1 MGLPDRTAPVSI
13 SGELP
18 ELTQQVRPLRPNEV
32 PNSFAV
38 MLTKVAD
45 DIRQLNTTFGIRPYR
60 VFLVH
65 VQWSGAV
72 RGSGQGIEI
81 ARREL
86 LPTPRVKNM
95 ESLPEIL
102 RSTGLTEEGSITV
115 DQISAKYSED
125 DLAGRTPDL
134 QDPSKP
140 ITSAANVEFYWEV
153 VENRVALP
161 LAKRRRFTT
170 NGVPELSRGG
180 FQWSVSLIRQD
191 VDRQR
196 NGGNQ
201 RGQF

>member
-1 MGLPDRTAPVSI
+1 MGLPDRTSPVTI
-13 SGELP
+13 AGELP

-38 MLTKVAD
+38 GLTKVVD
-45 DIRQLNTTFGIRPYR
+45 DIRQLNTAFGIRPYR

-65 VQWSGAV
+65 VQWSGQV

-81 ARREL
+81 SRREI
-86 LPTPRVKNM
+86 LPTPRVRNI

-102 RSTGLTEEGSITV
+102 RSTGLTEEGSVSV

-134 QDPSKP
+134 QDPAQR
-140 ITSAANVEFYWEV
+140 ITLGPGVEFYWEV
-153 VENRVALP
+153 VENRVAHP
-161 LAKRRRFTT
+161 LAKRRRFFPS
-170 NGVPELSRGG
+170 GAPELSRSG

-196 NGGNQ
+196 DGGNQ